1 MNDPLESAVS
11 IAEPSAGELPLAAQR
26 AVKEAEARR
35 AEAKPIP
42 PSEINGRSG
51 LDPARYGDWEVKGLA
66 SDF

>member
-26 AVKEAEARR
+26 ALKEAEARR